1 MNPGTLGVSLWSGG
15 DCAGPVP
22 RGARAALKQ
31 KSGLARDRRLR
42 TDSAG
47 ILGLQSEEDV
57 KLNPSTADETDN
69 DPTVER
75 CQRRSLAMGY
85 GGLVVC
91 NIFAYRSTDPSAL
104 YTEADPIGP
113 SNDQAILEQAA
124 LAGRVVCGWG
134 KHGALHDR
142 GAQVLALLRK
152 NGITPYALQIN
163 GDGSP
168 KHPLYVGYHHA
179 PAPMPGTGPATDHAT

>member
-1 MNPGTLGVSLWSGG
+1 MSLFPDAHHTGATFSPCRRYRYTLWRTW
-15 DCAGPVP
+15 DA
-22 RGARAALKQ
+22 ARPTCLF
-31 KSGLARDRRLR
+31 LM
-42 TDSAG
+42 
-47 ILGLQSEEDV
+47 
-57 KLNPSTADETDN
+57 LNPSTADETDN